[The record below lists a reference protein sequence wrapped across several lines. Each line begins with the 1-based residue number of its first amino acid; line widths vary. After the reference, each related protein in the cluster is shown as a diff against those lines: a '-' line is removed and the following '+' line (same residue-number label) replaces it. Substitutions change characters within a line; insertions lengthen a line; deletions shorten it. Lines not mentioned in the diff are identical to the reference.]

1 MEVPQDFKPLFR
13 SSPFL
18 DLLGPFYYR
27 ENTEGF
33 TIGIRVQE
41 KHANAR
47 GLAHGGLFMA
57 LADVALG
64 YSAAFSK
71 DPPLKLVTTTLTT
84 DFAGSAKIGDWLEA
98 VVDIQ
103 KTGSRLVFANS
114 YISAGDERVVRA
126 SASFLVVS

>member
-1 MEVPQDFKPLFR
+1 MIPHGFEPLFR

-27 ENTEGF
+27 ESNDGF
-33 TIGIRVQE
+33 IVGIRVQE

-57 LADVALG
+57 LADIALG

-71 DPPLKLVTTTLTT
+71 DPPLKLVTASLAT
-84 DFAGSAKIGDWLEA
+84 DFAGSAKVGDWLEA
-98 VVDIQ
+98 TVDIQ

-114 YISAGDERVVRA
+114 YISVGEERVVRA
-126 SASFLVVS
+126 SASFLVAG

>member
-1 MEVPQDFKPLFR
+1 MDVPQDFKPLFR

-47 GLAHGGLFMA
+47 GTAHGGLFMA

-103 KTGSRLVFANS
+103 KTGNRLVFANS
-114 YISAGDERVVRA
+114 YISVEDERVVRA

>member
-1 MEVPQDFKPLFR
+1 MDIPQGFQPLFR

-27 ENTEGF
+27 ERSGGF
-33 TIGIRVQE
+33 VVGIRVE
-41 KHANAR
+41 DKHANAR

-57 LADVALG
+57 LADIALG

-98 VVDIQ
+98 KVDIQ
-103 KTGSRLVFANS
+103 KTGSRLVFANT
-114 YISAGDERVVRA
+114 YISVEDERVVRA